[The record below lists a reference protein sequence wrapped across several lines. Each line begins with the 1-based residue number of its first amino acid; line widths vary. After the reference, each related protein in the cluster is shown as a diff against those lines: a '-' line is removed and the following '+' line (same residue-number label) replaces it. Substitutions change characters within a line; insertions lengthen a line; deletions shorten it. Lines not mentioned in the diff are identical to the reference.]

1 MQTNNNTVNK
11 CDNPSPKYG
20 FIMVFCSHLTSG
32 MNINMIFHLTVK
44 LA

>member
-1 MQTNNNTVNK
+1 MQTKSNIVNK

-20 FIMVFCSHLTSG
+20 FTMTLCSHLTGG

-44 LA
+44 LT